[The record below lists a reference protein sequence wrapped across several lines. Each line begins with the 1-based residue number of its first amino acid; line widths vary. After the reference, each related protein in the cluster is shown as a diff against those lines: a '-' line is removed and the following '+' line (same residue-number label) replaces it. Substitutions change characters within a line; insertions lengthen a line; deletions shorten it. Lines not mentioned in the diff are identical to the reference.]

1 MKLIGLSGAA
11 RSGKDTVGEY
21 LITKHNF
28 KRYAFA
34 DPLKRAA
41 SEMFGIPLEDF
52 HSDSKKEVVN
62 KFWGFSPRQIAQL
75 IGTEG
80 GRELFR
86 DDIWVRRAH
95 LEYITHL
102 ETTAMLPK
110 ERYDNG
116 TVDGLNGMVITD
128 VRFPNEAEWIKEFDG
143 VVIHI
148 ERPGADGV
156 VGEASHASEAGYPDE
171 FKDFIVQNDGS
182 LDDLY
187 VKIDEIFEKVT
198 A

>member
-1 MKLIGLSGAA
+1 MKLIGLSGLA
-11 RSGKDTVGEY
+11 RSGKDTVGDRLVSE
-21 LITKHNF
+21 HNF

-34 DPLKRAA
+34 DPLKRAG

-52 HSDSKKEVVN
+52 HSDDKKEVVN

-102 ETTAMLPK
+102 ETTAMMPK
-110 ERYDNG
+110 DRYDNNS
-116 TVDGLNGMVITD
+116 VPGLGGMVITD
-128 VRFPNEAEWIKEFDG
+128 VRFPNEAEWIKEYDG
-143 VVIHI
+143 IIIHI
-148 ERPGADGV
+148 NRPGADGV
-156 VGEASHASEAGYPDE
+156 VGEAAHASEAGYPDE
-171 FKDFIVQNDGS
+171 LKDYIVENAGS

-187 VKIDEIFEKVT
+187 VLIDNLLETIN